1 MANLIGVNELA
12 NNPNLTFIAFIAF
25 FLLTALG
32 VRFALYA
39 YWNGRAGDDTQTTL
53 WGYLLLVGVVAAGY
67 GLFGIGRIVLLVD
80 VLLEVASGVA
90 LLFVLVLALALR
102 ELDTASTATPDH
114 TEAGGDTSVTVLFL
128 GVVGLITAGLV
139 TLPERRQLI
148 AGLLGLGGLAFLL
161 YGYRFGR
168 RQLDRTRVRGTLL
181 ETLLRHL
188 LPVLLFAALISIV
201 ELAVFAGLD
210 RVIVLHVQ
218 VVLVIM
224 TATTLMTSTIK
235 LRQNLRGMRT

>member
-1 MANLIGVNELA
+1 MADLVGLNELA
-12 NNPNLTFIAFIAF
+12 NDPNLTFIAFIAF
-25 FLLTALG
+25 FLLAVLG

-53 WGYLLLVGVVAAGY
+53 WGYLLLVGVVATGY
-67 GLFGIGRIVLLVD
+67 GLVGIGRIVLFAD
-80 VLLEVASGVA
+80 WLLEVASGTA
-90 LLFVLVLALALR
+90 LLFALVLALALR
-102 ELDTASTATPDH
+102 EIDAAS
-114 TEAGGDTSVTVLFL
+114 AGGEPRSGVGASLTVLFL
-128 GVVGLITAGLV
+128 GAVGLVTVALVALPAYRQSIAGLV
-139 TLPERRQLI
+139 G
-148 AGLLGLGGLAFLL
+148 AGGLLFLS
-161 YGYRFGR
+161 YGYRFGQ

-188 LPVLLFAALISIV
+188 LPVLLFAALIPIA

-235 LRQNLRGMRT
+235 LRQNLRGMRA

>member
-1 MANLIGVNELA
+1 MANLIGLNELY

-25 FLLTALG
+25 FLLAALG

-39 YWNGRAGDDTQTTL
+39 YWNGRAGDSTQTTL
-53 WGYLLLVGVVAAGY
+53 WGYLLLVGVVATGY
-67 GLFGIGRIVLLVD
+67 GLVGIGRITLSLD
-80 VLLEVASGVA
+80 GLLELARGAA
-90 LLFVLVLALALR
+90 LLFALVLALALR
-102 ELDTASTATPDH
+102 EIDAASARTVSPTP
-114 TEAGGDTSVTVLFL
+114 AGRRVSLTVVLL
-128 GVVGLITAGLV
+128 ALVGVLSIGLV
-139 TLPERRQLI
+139 VLPERRQVL
-148 AGLLGLGGLAFLL
+148 AGLVGASGLFVLW
-161 YGYRFGR
+161 YGYRFGQ
-168 RQLDRTRVRGTLL
+168 RQLDDVRVRGTLL

-235 LRQNLRGMRT
+235 LRQNLQGMRT

>member
-1 MANLIGVNELA
+1 MMADLVGLNELA
-12 NNPNLTFIAFIAF
+12 NDPNLTFIAFIAF
-25 FLLTALG
+25 FLLAVLG

-39 YWNGRAGDDTQTTL
+39 YWNGRAGNSTQTTL
-53 WGYLLLVGVVAAGY
+53 WGYLLLVGVVATGY
-67 GLFGIGRIVLLVD
+67 GLVGIGRIVLFAD
-80 VLLEVASGVA
+80 WLLEVASGIA
-90 LLFVLVLALALR
+90 LLFALVLALALR
-102 ELDTASTATPDH
+102 EIDAASAGGRTRSD
-114 TEAGGDTSVTVLFL
+114 TEASLTVLFL
-128 GVVGLITAGLV
+128 GAVGAVTAGLV
-139 TLPERRQLI
+139 ALPAYRQSI
-148 AGLLGLGGLAFLL
+148 AGLVGTGGLLFLS
-161 YGYRFGR
+161 YGYRFGQ

-188 LPVLLFAALISIV
+188 LPVLLFAALIPIA

>member
-1 MANLIGVNELA
+1 MADLIGLNELA

-25 FLLTALG
+25 FLLAALG

-39 YWNGRAGDDTQTTL
+39 YWNGRVSDDTQTTL
-53 WGYLLLVGVVAAGY
+53 WGYLLLVGAVAAGY
-67 GLFGIGRIVLLVD
+67 GLLGIGRIVLFLD
-80 VLLEVASGVA
+80 WLLEMASGAA
-90 LLFVLVLALALR
+90 LLFALVLALALR
-102 ELDTASTATPDH
+102 EIDAASTGTGRRL
-114 TEAGGDTSVTVLFL
+114 EADTSVTVLFL
-128 GVVGLITAGLV
+128 AAVGLITVGLLALPEHRRGTAGVVGAGGLV
-139 TLPERRQLI
+139 
-148 AGLLGLGGLAFLL
+148 FLL
-161 YGYRFGR
+161 YGYRFGQ

-188 LPVLLFAALISIV
+188 LPVLLFAALISIA

>member
-1 MANLIGVNELA
+1 MMADLVGLNELA
-12 NNPNLTFIAFIAF
+12 NDPNLTFIAFIAF
-25 FLLTALG
+25 FLLAVLG

-53 WGYLLLVGVVAAGY
+53 WGYLLLVGVVATGY
-67 GLFGIGRIVLLVD
+67 GLVGIGRIVLFAD
-80 VLLEVASGVA
+80 WLLEVASGTA
-90 LLFVLVLALALR
+90 LLFALVLALALR
-102 ELDTASTATPDH
+102 EIDAAS
-114 TEAGGDTSVTVLFL
+114 AGGEPRSGVGASLTVLFL
-128 GVVGLITAGLV
+128 GAVGLVTVALVALPAYRQSIAGLV
-139 TLPERRQLI
+139 G
-148 AGLLGLGGLAFLL
+148 AGGLLFLS
-161 YGYRFGR
+161 YGYRFGQ

-188 LPVLLFAALISIV
+188 LPVLLFAALIPIA

-235 LRQNLRGMRT
+235 LRQNLRGMRA

>member
-1 MANLIGVNELA
+1 MANLIGLNELA
-12 NNPNLTFIAFIAF
+12 GNPNLTFIAFIAF

-39 YWNGRAGDDTQTTL
+39 YWNGRASDTTQTTL
-53 WGYLLLVGVVAAGY
+53 WGYLLLVGVVGTGY
-67 GLFGIGRIVLLVD
+67 GLVGIGRITLAPD
-80 VLLEVASGVA
+80 WLLELASGAA
-90 LLFVLVLALALR
+90 LLFALVLALALR
-102 ELDTASTATPDH
+102 EIDAASAGTANDSAPGR
-114 TEAGGDTSVTVLFL
+114 ASLTVLLL
-128 GVVGLITAGLV
+128 GVVGVLSAGLV
-139 TLPERRQLI
+139 VFPEHRQGL
-148 AGLLGLGGLAFLL
+148 AGLVGASGLFVLS
-161 YGYRFGR
+161 YGYRFGQ
-168 RQLDRTRVRGTLL
+168 RQLDNVRVRGTLL

-188 LPVLLFAALISIV
+188 LPVLLFAALISIA

-235 LRQNLRGMRT
+235 LRQNLQGMRT